1 MTFPQGPVV
10 WALVVVAL
18 VAVGAVLRARATN
31 VKLRRNHSELRQEC
45 DALLHQ
51 RDELHVVH
59 NTLLQRQSAE
69 LAEVRKDAEEETK
82 AVLKAAVRTLQGL
95 ADEQQVVIEKAQ
107 RKYGDDPGILAD
119 LMAMD
124 HANSQF
130 GRRAQGIA
138 VLCGGWL
145 GRRETVASV
154 FDVARSAQGRIR
166 HFDRVRVNGQV
177 NFSVVSRAVE
187 PVAVVLAELLANA
200 TNYSAPGTP
209 VEINIQAVPTGV
221 CLIVDD
227 AGLGMGQEE
236 KDRAAA
242 LLSPQAAISV
252 SSLGIPPQ
260 FGFAVSGMLAARY
273 GFRVSVDSVSP
284 YGGVRAVVLIPDELL
299 TTEAPPA
306 AAPAAAP
313 TEAPQAALA
322 PAPQGRQPDQWQ
334 AQAQAAQGQN
344 HAQSHNHAHAQ
355 SHSHAQAHA
364 HPQNHGQDRNQPQA
378 PAPTPLFPPTP
389 QPDTATQP
397 LAQITTTAG
406 GLPKR
411 RRKSPVAAVP
421 SAEPQPVRSNEE
433 TASRL
438 GAFQRGT
445 RSGRDT
451 TTTEGPE
458 FQ

>member
-1 MTFPQGPVV
+1 MTFAQGPVL

-18 VAVGAVLRARATN
+18 VAVGAVLRARAIN
-31 VKLRRNHSELRQEC
+31 VKLRRNHAELRQER

-306 AAPAAAP
+306 AAPAETP
-313 TEAPQAALA
+313 EAALP
-322 PAPQGRQPDQWQ
+322 PAPQVRQPDQWQ
-334 AQAQAAQGQN
+334 ARAQSQDLPHPQHQAQAP
-344 HAQSHNHAHAQ
+344 S
-355 SHSHAQAHA
+355 
-364 HPQNHGQDRNQPQA
+364 PA
-378 PAPTPLFPPTP
+378 PAPTPLFPPAP

-411 RRKSPVAAVP
+411 RRKSPVSAVP
-421 SAEPQPVRSNEE
+421 SADAGPARSNEE

>member
-1 MTFPQGPVV
+1 MTFPQGPVT

-31 VKLRRNHSELRQEC
+31 VKLRRHHAELRQER

-59 NTLLQRQSAE
+59 NGLLQRQSTE

-306 AAPAAAP
+306 APA
-313 TEAPQAALA
+313 EAPETAL
-322 PAPQGRQPDQWQ
+322 PQTPQVQPVRQPEQWQ
-334 AQAQAAQGQN
+334 A
-344 HAQSHNHAHAQ
+344 
-355 SHSHAQAHA
+355 
-364 HPQNHGQDRNQPQA
+364 PA
-378 PAPTPLFPPTP
+378 PAPTPLFPPAQ

-411 RRKSPVAAVP
+411 RRKSPVSAVP
-421 SAEPQPVRSNEE
+421 SAEPEPVRSNEE

-451 TTTEGPE
+451 TTTTEGTE

>member
-1 MTFPQGPVV
+1 MALEVSLMTFPQGPVI

-31 VKLRRNHSELRQEC
+31 IKLRRGNTELSAER
-45 DALLHQ
+45 DTLLRQ

-59 NTLLQRQSAE
+59 NGLLQRQASE

-242 LLSPQAAISV
+242 LLSPRRRSASPAWASRR
-252 SSLGIPPQ
+252 SSG
-260 FGFAVSGMLAARY
+260 
-273 GFRVSVDSVSP
+273 SP
-284 YGGVRAVVLIPDELL
+284 SPGCS
-299 TTEAPPA
+299 PPA
-306 AAPAAAP
+306 
-313 TEAPQAALA
+313 T
-322 PAPQGRQPDQWQ
+322 GSGSRW
-334 AQAQAAQGQN
+334 
-344 HAQSHNHAHAQ
+344 
-355 SHSHAQAHA
+355 
-364 HPQNHGQDRNQPQA
+364 
-378 PAPTPLFPPTP
+378 TPFPPME
-389 QPDTATQP
+389 AY
-397 LAQITTTAG
+397 A
-406 GLPKR
+406 R
-411 RRKSPVAAVP
+411 WY
-421 SAEPQPVRSNEE
+421 
-433 TASRL
+433 
-438 GAFQRGT
+438 
-445 RSGRDT
+445 
-451 TTTEGPE
+451 
-458 FQ
+458 

>member
-1 MTFPQGPVV
+1 MTFPQGPVI

-31 VKLRRNHSELRQEC
+31 VKLRRHNSDLRGER
-45 DALLHQ
+45 DALLRQ

-59 NTLLQRQSAE
+59 NGLLQRQSAE

-107 RKYGDDPGILAD
+107 RKYGDDPGILSD

-306 AAPAAAP
+306 AAPVEAPEAIAPQPQRVDHRQAAP
-313 TEAPQAALA
+313 
-322 PAPQGRQPDQWQ
+322 
-334 AQAQAAQGQN
+334 
-344 HAQSHNHAHAQ
+344 
-355 SHSHAQAHA
+355 
-364 HPQNHGQDRNQPQA
+364 A
-378 PAPTPLFPPTP
+378 PAPTPLFPPAP

-411 RRKSPVAAVP
+411 RRKSPVSAVP

-445 RSGRDT
+445 RSGRDM

>member
-1 MTFPQGPVV
+1 MTFAQGPLV

-18 VAVGAVLRARATN
+18 VAVGAVLRARAIN
-31 VKLRRNHSELRQEC
+31 VKLRRNHAELRQER

-306 AAPAAAP
+306 AAPA
-313 TEAPQAALA
+313 EAPEAALS
-322 PAPQGRQPDQWQ
+322 PASQVRQPDQWQ
-334 AQAQAAQGQN
+334 ARAHSQAQPHPQHQAQAP
-344 HAQSHNHAHAQ
+344 S
-355 SHSHAQAHA
+355 
-364 HPQNHGQDRNQPQA
+364 PA
-378 PAPTPLFPPTP
+378 PAPTPLFPPAP

-411 RRKSPVAAVP
+411 RRKSPVSAVP
-421 SAEPQPVRSNEE
+421 SADAGPARSNEE

>member
-1 MTFPQGPVV
+1 MTFVQGPIF

-18 VAVGAVLRARATN
+18 VAVGAVLRARKTN
-31 VKLRRNHSELRQEC
+31 IGLRRQNSQLRGER
-45 DALLHQ
+45 DALQRQ
-51 RDELHVVH
+51 RDEVHAAHTGLLH
-59 NTLLQRQSAE
+59 RQTSE

-95 ADEQQVVIEKAQ
+95 ADEQQVVIENAQ
-107 RKYGDDPGILAD
+107 KKYGDDPGMLAD
-119 LMAMD
+119 LMAID
-124 HANSQF
+124 HANSQL

-145 GRRETVASV
+145 GRRETSASV

-177 NFSVVSRAVE
+177 NFSVVSKAVE

-209 VEINIQAVPTGV
+209 VEINIQAVPKGV
-221 CLIVDD
+221 CLIIDD

-242 LLSPQAAISV
+242 LLAPQAAISV

-260 FGFAVSGMLAARY
+260 FGFAVSGVLAARY
-273 GFRVSVDSVSP
+273 GFKVSVDSVSP
-284 YGGVRAVVLIPDELL
+284 YGGVRAVVLLPDELL
-299 TTEAPPA
+299 TADAPVPA
-306 AAPAAAP
+306 PAEAAPAAYDAGVSTLQRRP
-313 TEAPQAALA
+313 V
-322 PAPQGRQPDQWQ
+322 
-334 AQAQAAQGQN
+334 
-344 HAQSHNHAHAQ
+344 S
-355 SHSHAQAHA
+355 
-364 HPQNHGQDRNQPQA
+364 A
-378 PAPTPLFPPTP
+378 PAPTPLFPPSP
-389 QPDTATQP
+389 QPAPAPQP
-397 LAQITTTAG
+397 AAPFTTAG

-411 RRKSPVAAVP
+411 RRKSPVSVVP
-421 SAEPQPVRSNEE
+421 STEPAPVRSNEE

-445 RSGRDT
+445 RSGRDMT
-451 TTTEGPE
+451 TMEGPE
-458 FQ
+458 IQ

>member
-1 MTFPQGPVV
+1 MTFAQGPVL

-18 VAVGAVLRARATN
+18 VAVGAVLRARAIN
-31 VKLRRNHSELRQEC
+31 VKLRRNHAELRQER

-119 LMAMD
+119 LMAVD

-306 AAPAAAP
+306 AAPAETP
-313 TEAPQAALA
+313 EAALP
-322 PAPQGRQPDQWQ
+322 PAPQVRQPDQWQ
-334 AQAQAAQGQN
+334 AR
-344 HAQSHNHAHAQ
+344 AQSQ
-355 SHSHAQAHA
+355 DLP
-364 HPQNHGQDRNQPQA
+364 HPQHQVQAPSPA
-378 PAPTPLFPPTP
+378 PAPTPLFPPAP

-411 RRKSPVAAVP
+411 RRKSPVSAVP
-421 SAEPQPVRSNEE
+421 SADAGPARSNEE

>member
-1 MTFPQGPVV
+1 M
-10 WALVVVAL
+10 
-18 VAVGAVLRARATN
+18 GAVLRARATN
-31 VKLRRNHSELRQEC
+31 VKLRRHHAELRQER

-59 NTLLQRQSAE
+59 NGLLQRQSTE

-306 AAPAAAP
+306 AAPA
-313 TEAPQAALA
+313 EAPEAAVS
-322 PAPQGRQPDQWQ
+322 PAPQVRQADQWQ
-334 AQAQAAQGQN
+334 A
-344 HAQSHNHAHAQ
+344 
-355 SHSHAQAHA
+355 
-364 HPQNHGQDRNQPQA
+364 PA

-411 RRKSPVAAVP
+411 RRKSPVSAVP

>member
-1 MTFPQGPVV
+1 MTFAQGPLL

-18 VAVGAVLRARATN
+18 IAVGAVLRARKTN
-31 VKLRRNHSELRQEC
+31 IGLRRQNAELHQQRDMLQR
-45 DALLHQ
+45 Q
-51 RDELHVVH
+51 RDELHVAH
-59 NTLLQRQSAE
+59 TGLTHQHSAE
-69 LAEVRKDAEEETK
+69 LTEVRRDAEEETK

-95 ADEQQVVIEKAQ
+95 ADEQQVVIENAQ
-107 RKYGDDPGILAD
+107 KKYGDDPGMLAD
-119 LMAMD
+119 LMAID

-166 HFDRVRVNGQV
+166 QFDRVRVNGQV
-177 NFSVVSRAVE
+177 NFSVVSKAVE

-200 TNYSAPGTP
+200 TNYSAPGAP

-260 FGFAVSGMLAARY
+260 FGFAVSGVLAARY
-273 GFRVSVDSVSP
+273 GFKVSVDSVSP
-284 YGGVRAVVLIPDELL
+284 YGGVRAVVLLPDELL
-299 TTEAPPA
+299 TADVPSPPPVA
-306 AAPAAAP
+306 AGRYDA
-313 TEAPQAALA
+313 EVAALPRRQA
-322 PAPQGRQPDQWQ
+322 PAP
-334 AQAQAAQGQN
+334 
-344 HAQSHNHAHAQ
+344 S
-355 SHSHAQAHA
+355 
-364 HPQNHGQDRNQPQA
+364 
-378 PAPTPLFPPTP
+378 PTPLFPPVGQPAVAP
-389 QPDTATQP
+389 QPTGPTA
-397 LAQITTTAG
+397 TTAG

-411 RRKSPVAAVP
+411 RRKSPVSVVP
-421 SAEPQPVRSNEE
+421 SAEPGPVRSNEE

-445 RSGRDT
+445 RSGRDM

>member
-1 MTFPQGPVV
+1 MTFPQGPVI

-31 VKLRRNHSELRQEC
+31 VKLRRHHAELRQER

-59 NTLLQRQSAE
+59 NGLLQRQSTE

-306 AAPAAAP
+306 AAPA
-313 TEAPQAALA
+313 EAPEAVVS
-322 PAPQGRQPDQWQ
+322 PAPQVRQADQWQ
-334 AQAQAAQGQN
+334 A
-344 HAQSHNHAHAQ
+344 
-355 SHSHAQAHA
+355 
-364 HPQNHGQDRNQPQA
+364 PA
-378 PAPTPLFPPTP
+378 PAPTPLFPPTQ

-411 RRKSPVAAVP
+411 RRKSPVSAVP
-421 SAEPQPVRSNEE
+421 SAEPQPARSNEE

>member
-1 MTFPQGPVV
+1 MTFAQGPLL

-18 VAVGAVLRARATN
+18 VAVGAVLRARKTN
-31 VKLRRNHSELRQEC
+31 IGLRRQNSELHQQRDTLQR
-45 DALLHQ
+45 Q
-51 RDELHVVH
+51 RDELHVAYTGLTH
-59 NTLLQRQSAE
+59 QHSGE

-95 ADEQQVVIEKAQ
+95 ADEQQVVIENAQ
-107 RKYGDDPGILAD
+107 QKYGDDPGILAD
-119 LMAMD
+119 LMAVD

-166 HFDRVRVNGQV
+166 QFDRVRINGQV
-177 NFSVVSRAVE
+177 NFSVVSKAVE

-200 TNYSAPGTP
+200 TNYSAPGAP

-242 LLSPQAAISV
+242 LLAPQAAISV

-273 GFRVSVDSVSP
+273 GFKVSVDSVSP
-284 YGGVRAVVLIPDELL
+284 YGGVRAVVLLPDELL
-299 TTEAPPA
+299 TGDVPAPPPPVA
-306 AAPAAAP
+306 ERHDA
-313 TEAPQAALA
+313 EISALPRRQA
-322 PAPQGRQPDQWQ
+322 PAP
-334 AQAQAAQGQN
+334 
-344 HAQSHNHAHAQ
+344 S
-355 SHSHAQAHA
+355 
-364 HPQNHGQDRNQPQA
+364 
-378 PAPTPLFPPTP
+378 PTPLFPPAA
-389 QPDTATQP
+389 QPVATGLP
-397 LAQITTTAG
+397 TGPATTAG

-411 RRKSPVAAVP
+411 RRKSPVSVVP
-421 SAEPQPVRSNEE
+421 SSEPGPVRSNEE

-445 RSGRDT
+445 RSGRDMT
-451 TTTEGPE
+451 TMEGPE

>member
-1 MTFPQGPVV
+1 MALEVSLMTFPQGPVI
-10 WALVVVAL
+10 WALAVVAL
-18 VAVGAVLRARATN
+18 VAVGAVLRARTTN
-31 VKLRRNHSELRQEC
+31 IRLRRHHSELQGER
-45 DALLHQ
+45 DTLLRQ
-51 RDELHVVH
+51 RDELHVSH
-59 NTLLQRQSAE
+59 NGLLHRHASE
-69 LAEVRKDAEEETK
+69 LSEVRKDAEEETK

-95 ADEQQVVIEKAQ
+95 ADEQQVVLEKAQ
-107 RKYGDDPGILAD
+107 HKYGDDPGILAD
-119 LMAMD
+119 LMAID

-166 HFDRVRVNGQV
+166 QFDRVRINGQV
-177 NFSVVSRAVE
+177 NFSVVSKAVE

-242 LLSPQAAISV
+242 LLSPRAAISV

-260 FGFAVSGMLAARY
+260 FGFAVSGLLAARY
-273 GFRVSVDSVSP
+273 GFRISVDSVSP
-284 YGGVRAVVLIPDELL
+284 YGGVRAVVLLPDELL
-299 TTEAPPA
+299 TSEVPPAPVAADRYDAAPSEFSRREAPTP
-306 AAPAAAP
+306 P
-313 TEAPQAALA
+313 
-322 PAPQGRQPDQWQ
+322 
-334 AQAQAAQGQN
+334 
-344 HAQSHNHAHAQ
+344 
-355 SHSHAQAHA
+355 
-364 HPQNHGQDRNQPQA
+364 
-378 PAPTPLFPPTP
+378 PTPLFPPATAL
-389 QPDTATQP
+389 PDHAAHSAAP
-397 LAQITTTAG
+397 VTTAG

-411 RRKSPVAAVP
+411 RRKSPVSAVP
-421 SAEPQPVRSNEE
+421 SADAGPARSNEE

-445 RSGRDT
+445 RSGRDMT
-451 TTTEGPE
+451 TMEGPE
-458 FQ
+458 IQ

>member
-1 MTFPQGPVV
+1 MTFAQGPLV

-31 VKLRRNHSELRQEC
+31 VKLRRNHAELRQER

-306 AAPAAAP
+306 AAPA
-313 TEAPQAALA
+313 EAPEAALP

-334 AQAQAAQGQN
+334 ARAHSQDRPHPQHQAQAP
-344 HAQSHNHAHAQ
+344 S
-355 SHSHAQAHA
+355 
-364 HPQNHGQDRNQPQA
+364 PA
-378 PAPTPLFPPTP
+378 PAPTPLFPPAP

-411 RRKSPVAAVP
+411 RRKSPVSAVP
-421 SAEPQPVRSNEE
+421 SADAGPARSNEE

>member
-1 MTFPQGPVV
+1 MTFPQGPVI

-31 VKLRRNHSELRQEC
+31 VKLRRHHAELRQER
-45 DALLHQ
+45 DTLLRQ

-59 NTLLQRQSAE
+59 NGLLQRQSAE

-187 PVAVVLAELLANA
+187 PIAVVLAELLANA

-306 AAPAAAP
+306 AAPVEAPEAAVSHAPQDQRADHRQAAP
-313 TEAPQAALA
+313 
-322 PAPQGRQPDQWQ
+322 
-334 AQAQAAQGQN
+334 
-344 HAQSHNHAHAQ
+344 
-355 SHSHAQAHA
+355 
-364 HPQNHGQDRNQPQA
+364 A
-378 PAPTPLFPPTP
+378 PAPTPLFPPAP

-411 RRKSPVAAVP
+411 RRKSPVSAVP
-421 SAEPQPVRSNEE
+421 SAEPEPVRSNEE

-445 RSGRDT
+445 RSGRDMT
-451 TTTEGPE
+451 MTEGSE

>member
-1 MTFPQGPVV
+1 MTFPQGPVI

-31 VKLRRNHSELRQEC
+31 VKLRRHHTDLRGER
-45 DALLHQ
+45 DALLRQ
-51 RDELHVVH
+51 RDELHLVH
-59 NTLLQRQSAE
+59 SDLLQRQAAE

-242 LLSPQAAISV
+242 LLSPRAAISV

-299 TTEAPPA
+299 TTEVPPA
-306 AAPAAAP
+306 TAAPA
-313 TEAPQAALA
+313 EAPDPAAIHQ
-322 PAPQGRQPDQWQ
+322 PAHQVQQVQQRVRQPDQWQ
-334 AQAQAAQGQN
+334 AT
-344 HAQSHNHAHAQ
+344 
-355 SHSHAQAHA
+355 
-364 HPQNHGQDRNQPQA
+364 A

-389 QPDTATQP
+389 HPDTATQP
-397 LAQITTTAG
+397 PAQISTTAG

-411 RRKSPVAAVP
+411 RRKSPVSAVP
-421 SAEPQPVRSNEE
+421 SVEPGPVRSNEE

-451 TTTEGPE
+451 TTEGPE

>member
-1 MTFPQGPVV
+1 MALEVSLMTFAQGLLL

-18 VAVGAVLRARATN
+18 VAVGAVLRARKTN
-31 VKLRRNHSELRQEC
+31 IGLRRQNSRLREER
-45 DALLHQ
+45 DALQRQ
-51 RDELHVVH
+51 RDEVHVAHTGLLH
-59 NTLLQRQSAE
+59 RQAAE
-69 LAEVRKDAEEETK
+69 MAEVRKDAEEETK

-95 ADEQQVVIEKAQ
+95 ADEQQVVLQNAQ
-107 RKYGDDPGILAD
+107 KKYGDDPGMLAD
-119 LMAMD
+119 LMAID

-166 HFDRVRVNGQV
+166 QFDRVRVNGQV
-177 NFSVVSRAVE
+177 NFSVVSKAVE

-209 VEINIQAVPTGV
+209 VEINIQAVPKGV

-242 LLSPQAAISV
+242 LLAPRAAISV

-273 GFRVSVDSVSP
+273 GFKVSVDSVSP
-284 YGGVRAVVLIPDELL
+284 YGGVRAVVLLPDELL
-299 TTEAPPA
+299 TGDAPAPPA
-306 AAPAAAP
+306 AVAAPAAAGGRD
-313 TEAPQAALA
+313 ADVAALPYRQA
-322 PAPQGRQPDQWQ
+322 P
-334 AQAQAAQGQN
+334 
-344 HAQSHNHAHAQ
+344 
-355 SHSHAQAHA
+355 
-364 HPQNHGQDRNQPQA
+364 A
-378 PAPTPLFPPTP
+378 PAPTPLFPPAAQQAPAP
-389 QPDTATQP
+389 QPA
-397 LAQITTTAG
+397 ASFTTAG

-411 RRKSPVAAVP
+411 RRKSPVSVVP
-421 SAEPQPVRSNEE
+421 SAEPGPVRSNEE

-451 TTTEGPE
+451 TTMEGPE
-458 FQ
+458 IQ

>member
-1 MTFPQGPVV
+1 MTFPQGPVI

-31 VKLRRNHSELRQEC
+31 VKLRRHHAELRQER
-45 DALLHQ
+45 DTLLRQ

-59 NTLLQRQSAE
+59 NGLLQRQSTE

-187 PVAVVLAELLANA
+187 PIAVVLAELLANA

-306 AAPAAAP
+306 AAPV
-313 TEAPQAALA
+313 EAPEAAVSH
-322 PAPQGRQPDQWQ
+322 APQGRRADHR
-334 AQAQAAQGQN
+334 QAA
-344 HAQSHNHAHAQ
+344 
-355 SHSHAQAHA
+355 
-364 HPQNHGQDRNQPQA
+364 PA
-378 PAPTPLFPPTP
+378 PAPTPLFPPAP

-411 RRKSPVAAVP
+411 RRKSPVSAVP
-421 SAEPQPVRSNEE
+421 SAEPEPVRSNEE

-445 RSGRDT
+445 RSGRDMT
-451 TTTEGPE
+451 MTEGSE

>member
-1 MTFPQGPVV
+1 MTFAQGPLF

-18 VAVGAVLRARATN
+18 IAVGAVLRARRIN
-31 VKLRRNHSELRQEC
+31 IGLRRQNAEIRADR
-45 DALLHQ
+45 DALQ
-51 RDELHVVH
+51 RNRDELHMAH
-59 NTLLQRQSAE
+59 TTLTHRHSSE
-69 LAEVRKDAEEETK
+69 LAEVRRDAEEETK

-95 ADEQQVVIEKAQ
+95 ADEQQVVIENAQ
-107 RKYGDDPGILAD
+107 KKHGDDPGMLAD
-119 LMAMD
+119 LMAVD

-166 HFDRVRVNGQV
+166 QFDRVRINGQV
-177 NFSVVSRAVE
+177 NFSVVSKAVE

-209 VEINIQAVPTGV
+209 VEINIQAVPKGV
-221 CLIVDD
+221 CIIVDD

-242 LLSPQAAISV
+242 LLAPQAAISV

-260 FGFAVSGMLAARY
+260 FGFAVSGVLAARY

-284 YGGVRAVVLIPDELL
+284 YGGVRAVILLPDELL
-299 TTEAPPA
+299 TNDVPVAPPA
-306 AAPAAAP
+306 AVHHEADVAAFP
-313 TEAPQAALA
+313 
-322 PAPQGRQPDQWQ
+322 R
-334 AQAQAAQGQN
+334 
-344 HAQSHNHAHAQ
+344 
-355 SHSHAQAHA
+355 
-364 HPQNHGQDRNQPQA
+364 RQA
-378 PAPTPLFPPTP
+378 PAQSAPDRAVPAQSPTPLFPPASHPIATP
-389 QPDTATQP
+389 QPAGP
-397 LAQITTTAG
+397 AGPAGAMPTTAG

-411 RRKSPVAAVP
+411 RRKSPVSVVP
-421 SAEPQPVRSNEE
+421 SAEPGPARSSEE

-445 RSGRDT
+445 RSGRDM

-458 FQ
+458 FP

>member
-1 MTFPQGPVV
+1 MTFPQGPVT

-31 VKLRRNHSELRQEC
+31 VKLRRHHAELRQER

-59 NTLLQRQSAE
+59 NGLLQRQSTE

-306 AAPAAAP
+306 APA
-313 TEAPQAALA
+313 EAPETAL
-322 PAPQGRQPDQWQ
+322 PQTPQVQPVRQPEQWQ
-334 AQAQAAQGQN
+334 A
-344 HAQSHNHAHAQ
+344 
-355 SHSHAQAHA
+355 
-364 HPQNHGQDRNQPQA
+364 PA
-378 PAPTPLFPPTP
+378 PAPTPLFPP
-389 QPDTATQP
+389 
-397 LAQITTTAG
+397 
-406 GLPKR
+406 
-411 RRKSPVAAVP
+411 
-421 SAEPQPVRSNEE
+421 
-433 TASRL
+433 
-438 GAFQRGT
+438 
-445 RSGRDT
+445 
-451 TTTEGPE
+451 
-458 FQ
+458 

>member
-1 MTFPQGPVV
+1 MTFAQGPVL

-18 VAVGAVLRARATN
+18 VAVGAVLRARAIN
-31 VKLRRNHSELRQEC
+31 VKLRRNHAELRQER

-119 LMAMD
+119 LMAVD

-306 AAPAAAP
+306 AAPAETP
-313 TEAPQAALA
+313 EAALP
-322 PAPQGRQPDQWQ
+322 PAPQVRQPDQWQ
-334 AQAQAAQGQN
+334 AR
-344 HAQSHNHAHAQ
+344 AHTQ
-355 SHSHAQAHA
+355 SHAQPE
-364 HPQNHGQDRNQPQA
+364 PQPQAQA
-378 PAPTPLFPPTP
+378 PAPTPLFPPAP

-421 SAEPQPVRSNEE
+421 SADAGPARSNEE

>member
-1 MTFPQGPVV
+1 MTFAQGPLL

-18 VAVGAVLRARATN
+18 VAVGAVLRARKTN
-31 VKLRRNHSELRQEC
+31 IGLRRQNAELHQQRDVLQR
-45 DALLHQ
+45 Q
-51 RDELHVVH
+51 RDELHVAYAGLTH
-59 NTLLQRQSAE
+59 QHSAE

-95 ADEQQVVIEKAQ
+95 ADEQQVVIENAQ
-107 RKYGDDPGILAD
+107 QKYGDDPGMLAD
-119 LMAMD
+119 LMAID

-166 HFDRVRVNGQV
+166 QFDRVRVNGQV
-177 NFSVVSRAVE
+177 NFSVVSKAVE

-200 TNYSAPGTP
+200 TNYSAPGAP

-242 LLSPQAAISV
+242 LLAPQAAISV

-284 YGGVRAVVLIPDELL
+284 YGGVRAVVLLPDELL
-299 TTEAPPA
+299 TGDVPAPPPPVA
-306 AAPAAAP
+306 AERHDADI
-313 TEAPQAALA
+313 AALPRRQA
-322 PAPQGRQPDQWQ
+322 PAP
-334 AQAQAAQGQN
+334 
-344 HAQSHNHAHAQ
+344 S
-355 SHSHAQAHA
+355 
-364 HPQNHGQDRNQPQA
+364 
-378 PAPTPLFPPTP
+378 PTPLFPPAAHPAAAP
-389 QPDTATQP
+389 QPTGPA
-397 LAQITTTAG
+397 TTAG

-411 RRKSPVAAVP
+411 RRKSPVSVVP
-421 SAEPQPVRSNEE
+421 SAEPGPVRSNEE

-445 RSGRDT
+445 RSGRDMT
-451 TTTEGPE
+451 TMEGPE

>member
-1 MTFPQGPVV
+1 MTFAQGPLL

-18 VAVGAVLRARATN
+18 IAVGAVLRARKTN
-31 VKLRRNHSELRQEC
+31 IGLRRQNAELHQQRDMLQR
-45 DALLHQ
+45 Q
-51 RDELHVVH
+51 RDELHVAH
-59 NTLLQRQSAE
+59 TGLTHQHSTE
-69 LAEVRKDAEEETK
+69 LADVRRDAEEETK

-95 ADEQQVVIEKAQ
+95 ADEQQVVIENAQ
-107 RKYGDDPGILAD
+107 QKYGDDPGMLAD
-119 LMAMD
+119 LMAID

-166 HFDRVRVNGQV
+166 QFDRVRINGQV
-177 NFSVVSRAVE
+177 NFSVVSKAVE

-242 LLSPQAAISV
+242 LLAPQAAISV

-260 FGFAVSGMLAARY
+260 FGFAVSGVLAARY

-284 YGGVRAVVLIPDELL
+284 YGGVRAVVLLPDELL
-299 TTEAPPA
+299 TGDVPSPPPVAAHHEA
-306 AAPAAAP
+306 
-313 TEAPQAALA
+313 EVAALPRRRA
-322 PAPQGRQPDQWQ
+322 PAP
-334 AQAQAAQGQN
+334 
-344 HAQSHNHAHAQ
+344 S
-355 SHSHAQAHA
+355 
-364 HPQNHGQDRNQPQA
+364 
-378 PAPTPLFPPTP
+378 PTPLFPPVAQPIAAP
-389 QPDTATQP
+389 QPSGP
-397 LAQITTTAG
+397 VSTTAG

-411 RRKSPVAAVP
+411 RRKSPVSVVP
-421 SAEPQPVRSNEE
+421 STEPEPVRSNEE

-445 RSGRDT
+445 RSGRDMT
-451 TTTEGPE
+451 TMEGPE

>member
-1 MTFPQGPVV
+1 M
-10 WALVVVAL
+10 
-18 VAVGAVLRARATN
+18 
-31 VKLRRNHSELRQEC
+31 
-45 DALLHQ
+45 
-51 RDELHVVH
+51 
-59 NTLLQRQSAE
+59 
-69 LAEVRKDAEEETK
+69 
-82 AVLKAAVRTLQGL
+82 
-95 ADEQQVVIEKAQ
+95 
-107 RKYGDDPGILAD
+107 
-119 LMAMD
+119 
-124 HANSQF
+124 
-130 GRRAQGIA
+130 
-138 VLCGGWL
+138 LCGGWL

-242 LLSPQAAISV
+242 LLSPRPRSASPAWASRRSSGSPSPGCSPPATASGSRWTPFPPMEAYARWSSSPTNCSPRRRRLPPRPPKRPKRPFPRTAGAAGGPV
-252 SSLGIPPQ
+252 AGP
-260 FGFAVSGMLAARY
+260 GSGAHPALPAHPAARH
-273 GFRVSVDSVSP
+273 RH
-284 YGGVRAVVLIPDELL
+284 
-299 TTEAPPA
+299 PA
-306 AAPAAAP
+306 A
-313 TEAPQAALA
+313 
-322 PAPQGRQPDQWQ
+322 GPD
-334 AQAQAAQGQN
+334 
-344 HAQSHNHAHAQ
+344 HHH
-355 SHSHAQAHA
+355 
-364 HPQNHGQDRNQPQA
+364 RR
-378 PAPTPLFPPTP
+378 
-389 QPDTATQP
+389 
-397 LAQITTTAG
+397 

-411 RRKSPVAAVP
+411 RRKSPVSAVP